1 MDKQQEKYIEM
12 TEKPVEKLVLKLA
25 MPTIISMLITTF
37 YNMVDSFYVGKI
49 NTSAVGA
56 VGIVFS
62 FMTVIQATGF
72 FFGHGTGN
80 YISFMLGKKER
91 KKASEMAM
99 VGFVFALIGGAV
111 ISVFGLLFLE
121 PLAVFLGS
129 TKTIL
134 PYTKDYLGM
143 ILVGAPYMTASL
155 VLNNQL
161 RFQGNAFYAMI
172 GLTAGAV
179 LNIILDPIFM
189 FSLSMGIKGAAL
201 ATILSQLFS
210 FLLLIYGTTKGG
222 NIRLSFSNFKPS
234 LFFIKEIIKGGLP
247 SLMRQA
253 LTGISTI
260 CINRY
265 AGLYGD
271 AAIAAISIV
280 QRIIVFSSSAVIG
293 FGQGFQPVCGFN
305 YGAGFYG
312 RVKKAF
318 WFCVKISFI
327 ALLIVG
333 ILAIFTAP
341 QLIQIFRSDDH
352 LVIQIGAATLRYCAV
367 TLPLT
372 SWVVIS
378 NMMMQNMGKVWE
390 ASFLAAA
397 RQGLVLIPIL
407 AIFTKIWGLQGLMI
421 SQPVADL
428 VTLGIAI
435 WMQSFEL
442 KKLNQLEIQS
452 NQSKFKKIRTEG

>member
-1 MDKQQEKYIEM
+1 MDKQQEKFIEM
-12 TEKPVEKLVLKLA
+12 TEKPVDKLILKLA
-25 MPTIISMLITTF
+25 FPTIISMLITTF
-37 YNMVDSFYVGKI
+37 YNMVDSFFVGKI

-72 FFGHGTGN
+72 FFGHGSGN
-80 YISFMLGKKER
+80 YISFMLGKKEN
-91 KKASEMAM
+91 KKASEIAM
-99 VGFVFALIGGAV
+99 VGFVFALLGGLLITV
-111 ISVFGLLFLE
+111 LGLLFLE

-134 PYTKDYLGM
+134 PYTKDYLGV
-143 ILVGAPYMTASL
+143 ILIGAPYMTASL

-172 GLTAGAV
+172 GLTFGAV
-179 LNIILDPIFM
+179 TNIFLDPLFM
-189 FSLSMGIKGAAL
+189 FVFRMGIKGAAL
-201 ATILSQLFS
+201 ATIISQLLS
-210 FLLLIYGTTKGG
+210 FGLLYYGTTKGG
-222 NIRLSFSNFKPS
+222 NIRLRLVNFKPS
-234 LFFIKEIIKGGLP
+234 LHFGKEIIRGGLP

-260 CINRY
+260 CLNRY

-271 AAIAAISIV
+271 VAIAAISIV

-305 YGAGFYG
+305 YGAGCYK
-312 RVKKAF
+312 RVRQAF
-318 WFCVKISFI
+318 WFCVKISFVSLTIIGAI
-327 ALLIVG
+327 ALI
-333 ILAIFTAP
+333 AAP
-341 QLIQIFRSDDH
+341 NLIQLFRANDAK
-352 LVIQIGAATLRYCAV
+352 VIEIGTTTLRYCAL

-378 NMMMQNMGKVWE
+378 NMMMQNLGKVVQ

-397 RQGLVLIPIL
+397 RQGLVLIPVL
-407 AIFTKIWGLQGLMI
+407 AIFTQFWGLQGLML

-428 VTLGIAI
+428 ITLGVAL
-435 WMQSFEL
+435 WMQSVEL
-442 KKLNQLEIQS
+442 KKLKQLEIQS
-452 NQSKFKKIRTEG
+452 VKRVGI

>member
-1 MDKQQEKYIEM
+1 MDKQQEKFIEM
-12 TEKPVEKLVLKLA
+12 TEKPVDKLILKLA
-25 MPTIISMLITTF
+25 FPTIISMLITTF
-37 YNMVDSFYVGKI
+37 YNMVDSFFVGKI

-72 FFGHGTGN
+72 FFGHGSGN
-80 YISFMLGKKER
+80 YISFMLGKKEN

-99 VGFVFALIGGAV
+99 VGFVLALLGGLLITV
-111 ISVFGLLFLE
+111 LGLLFLD

-134 PYTKDYLGM
+134 PYTKDYLGV
-143 ILVGAPYMTASL
+143 ILIGAPYMTASL

-172 GLTAGAV
+172 GLTFGAV
-179 LNIILDPIFM
+179 TNIFLDPLFM
-189 FSLSMGIKGAAL
+189 FVFRMGIKGAAL
-201 ATILSQLFS
+201 ATIISQLLS
-210 FLLLIYGTTKGG
+210 FGLLYYGTTKGG
-222 NIRLSFSNFKPS
+222 NIRLHVANFKPS
-234 LFFIKEIIKGGLP
+234 LHFGKEIIRGGLP

-260 CINRY
+260 CLNRY

-271 AAIAAISIV
+271 VAIAAISIV
-280 QRIIVFSSSAVIG
+280 QRIIIFSSSAVIG

-305 YGAGFYG
+305 YGAGCYK
-312 RVKKAF
+312 RVRQAF
-318 WFCVKISFI
+318 WFCVKISFVSLTIIGAI
-327 ALLIVG
+327 ALI
-333 ILAIFTAP
+333 AAP
-341 QLIQIFRSDDH
+341 NLIQLFRANDAK
-352 LVIQIGAATLRYCAV
+352 VIEIGTTTLRYCAL

-378 NMMMQNMGKVWE
+378 NMMMQNLGKVVQ

-397 RQGLVLIPIL
+397 RQGLVLIPVL
-407 AIFTKIWGLQGLMI
+407 AIFTQFWGLQGLML

-428 VTLGIAI
+428 ITLGVAL
-435 WMQSFEL
+435 WMQSVEL
-442 KKLNQLEIQS
+442 KKLKQLEIQS
-452 NQSKFKKIRTEG
+452 VKRVGI

>member
-1 MDKQQEKYIEM
+1 MDKQQEKFIEM
-12 TEKPVEKLVLKLA
+12 TEKPVDKLILKLA
-25 MPTIISMLITTF
+25 FPTIISMLITTF
-37 YNMVDSFYVGKI
+37 YNMVDSFFVGKI

-72 FFGHGTGN
+72 FFGHGSGN
-80 YISFMLGKKER
+80 YISFMLGKKEN

-99 VGFVFALIGGAV
+99 VGFVLALLGGLLITV
-111 ISVFGLLFLE
+111 LGLLFLE

-134 PYTKDYLGM
+134 PYTKDYLGV
-143 ILVGAPYMTASL
+143 ILIGAPYMTASL

-172 GLTAGAV
+172 GLTFGAV
-179 LNIILDPIFM
+179 TNIFLDPLFM
-189 FSLSMGIKGAAL
+189 FVFRMGIKGAAL
-201 ATILSQLFS
+201 ATIISQLLS
-210 FLLLIYGTTKGG
+210 FGLLYYGTTKGG
-222 NIRLSFSNFKPS
+222 NIRLHVANFKPS
-234 LFFIKEIIKGGLP
+234 LHFGKEIIRGGLP

-260 CINRY
+260 CLNRY

-271 AAIAAISIV
+271 VAIAAISIV

-305 YGAGFYG
+305 YGAGCYK
-312 RVKKAF
+312 RVRQAF
-318 WFCVKISFI
+318 WFCVKISFVSLTIIGAI
-327 ALLIVG
+327 ALI
-333 ILAIFTAP
+333 AAP
-341 QLIQIFRSDDH
+341 NLIQLFRANDAK
-352 LVIQIGAATLRYCAV
+352 VIEIGTTTLRYCAL

-378 NMMMQNMGKVWE
+378 NMMMQNLGKVVQ

-397 RQGLVLIPIL
+397 RQGLVLIPVL
-407 AIFTKIWGLQGLMI
+407 AIFTQFWGLQGLML

-428 VTLGIAI
+428 ITLGVAL
-435 WMQSFEL
+435 WMQSVEL
-442 KKLNQLEIQS
+442 KKLKQLEIQS
-452 NQSKFKKIRTEG
+452 VKRFGN

>member
-1 MDKQQEKYIEM
+1 MDKQQEKFIEM
-12 TEKPVEKLVLKLA
+12 TEKPVDKLILKLA
-25 MPTIISMLITTF
+25 FPTIISMLITTF
-37 YNMVDSFYVGKI
+37 YNMVDSFFVGKI

-72 FFGHGTGN
+72 FFGHGSGN
-80 YISFMLGKKER
+80 YISFMLGKKEN

-99 VGFVFALIGGAV
+99 VGFVLALLGGLLITV
-111 ISVFGLLFLE
+111 LGLLFLE

-134 PYTKDYLGM
+134 PYTKDYLGV
-143 ILVGAPYMTASL
+143 ILIGAPYMTASL

-172 GLTAGAV
+172 GLTFGAV
-179 LNIILDPIFM
+179 TNIFLDPLFM
-189 FSLSMGIKGAAL
+189 FVFHMGIKGAAL
-201 ATILSQLFS
+201 ATIISQLLS
-210 FLLLIYGTTKGG
+210 FGLLYYGTTKGG
-222 NIRLSFSNFKPS
+222 NIRLRLVNFKPS
-234 LFFIKEIIKGGLP
+234 LHFGKEIIRGGLP

-260 CINRY
+260 CLNRY

-271 AAIAAISIV
+271 VAIAAISIV

-305 YGAGFYG
+305 YGAGCYK
-312 RVKKAF
+312 RVRQAF
-318 WFCVKISFI
+318 WFCVKISFVSLTIIGAI
-327 ALLIVG
+327 ALV
-333 ILAIFTAP
+333 TAP
-341 QLIQIFRSDDH
+341 NLIQLFRANDAK
-352 LVIQIGAATLRYCAV
+352 VIEIGTTTLRYCAL

-378 NMMMQNMGKVWE
+378 NMMMQNLGKVVQ

-397 RQGLVLIPIL
+397 RQGLVLIPVL
-407 AIFTKIWGLQGLMI
+407 AIFTQFWGLQGLML

-428 VTLGIAI
+428 ITLGVAL
-435 WMQSFEL
+435 WMQSVEL
-442 KKLNQLEIQS
+442 KKLKQLEIQS
-452 NQSKFKKIRTEG
+452 VKRVGI

>member
-12 TEKPVEKLVLKLA
+12 TEKPVDQLILKLA

-37 YNMVDSFYVGKI
+37 YNMVDSFFVGKI

-72 FFGHGTGN
+72 FFGHGSGN
-80 YISFMLGKKER
+80 YISFMLGKKESR
-91 KKASEMAM
+91 KASQMAM
-99 VGFVFALIGGAV
+99 VGFVFALFGGLLIA
-111 ISVFGLLFLE
+111 VFGLLFLG

-134 PYTKDYLGM
+134 PYTKDYLGV
-143 ILVGAPYMTASL
+143 ILIGAPYMTASL

-172 GLTAGAV
+172 GLTVGAV
-179 LNIILDPIFM
+179 TNIFLDPLFM
-189 FSLSMGIKGAAL
+189 FAFRMGIKGAAL
-201 ATILSQLFS
+201 ATIISQLIS
-210 FLLLIYGTTKGG
+210 FCLLYYGTTKGG
-222 NIRLSFSNFKPS
+222 NIRLRMSNFKPS
-234 LFFIKEIIKGGLP
+234 VHFGKEIIRGGLP

-260 CINRY
+260 CLNRY

-271 AAIAAISIV
+271 VAIAAISIV

-305 YGAGFYG
+305 YGAGCYK
-312 RVKKAF
+312 RVRQAF
-318 WFCVKISFI
+318 WFCVKISFLSLTIIGAI
-327 ALLIVG
+327 AF
-333 ILAIFTAP
+333 LAAP
-341 QLIQIFRSDDH
+341 NLIQLFRANDTK
-352 LVIQIGAATLRYCAV
+352 VIEIGATTLRYCAL

-378 NMMMQNMGKVWE
+378 NMMMQNLGKVVQ

-397 RQGLVLIPIL
+397 RQGLVLIPVL
-407 AIFTKIWGLQGLMI
+407 AIFTQFLGLQGLMM
-421 SQPVADL
+421 SQPIADL
-428 VTLGIAI
+428 ITLGIAI
-435 WMQSFEL
+435 WMQSIEL
-442 KKLNQLEIQS
+442 KKLKILEM
-452 NQSKFKKIRTEG
+452 K

>member
-1 MDKQQEKYIEM
+1 MDKQQEKFIEM
-12 TEKPVEKLVLKLA
+12 TEKPVDKLILKLA
-25 MPTIISMLITTF
+25 FPTIISMLITTF
-37 YNMVDSFYVGKI
+37 YNMVDSFFVGKI

-72 FFGHGTGN
+72 FFGHGSGN
-80 YISFMLGKKER
+80 YISFMLGKKEN

-99 VGFVFALIGGAV
+99 VGFVFALLG
-111 ISVFGLLFLE
+111 GLLIAVLGLIFLE
-121 PLAVFLGS
+121 PLALFLGS

-134 PYTKDYLGM
+134 PYTKDYLGV
-143 ILVGAPYMTASL
+143 ILIGAPYMTASL

-172 GLTAGAV
+172 GLTFGAV
-179 LNIILDPIFM
+179 TNIFLDPLFM
-189 FSLSMGIKGAAL
+189 FVFHMGIKGAAL
-201 ATILSQLFS
+201 ATIISQLLS
-210 FLLLIYGTTKGG
+210 FGLLYYGTTKGG
-222 NIRLSFSNFKPS
+222 NIRLRLVNFKPS
-234 LFFIKEIIKGGLP
+234 LHFGKEIIRGGLP

-260 CINRY
+260 CLNRY

-271 AAIAAISIV
+271 VAIAAISIV

-305 YGAGFYG
+305 YGAGCYK
-312 RVKKAF
+312 RVRQAF
-318 WFCVKISFI
+318 WFCVKISFVSLTIIGAI
-327 ALLIVG
+327 ALI
-333 ILAIFTAP
+333 AAP
-341 QLIQIFRSDDH
+341 NLIQLFRANDAK
-352 LVIQIGAATLRYCAV
+352 VIEIGTTTLRYCAL

-378 NMMMQNMGKVWE
+378 NMMMQNLGKVVQ

-407 AIFTKIWGLQGLMI
+407 AIFTQFWGLQGLML

-428 VTLGIAI
+428 VTLGVAL
-435 WMQSFEL
+435 WMQSIEL
-442 KKLNQLEIQS
+442 KKLKQLE
-452 NQSKFKKIRTEG
+452 NQSARRFSN

>member
-1 MDKQQEKYIEM
+1 MDKQQEKFIEM
-12 TEKPVEKLVLKLA
+12 TEKPVDKLILKLA
-25 MPTIISMLITTF
+25 FPTIISMLITTF
-37 YNMVDSFYVGKI
+37 YNMVDSFFVGKI

-72 FFGHGTGN
+72 FFGHGSGN
-80 YISFMLGKKER
+80 YISFMLGKKEN

-99 VGFVFALIGGAV
+99 VGFVFALLG
-111 ISVFGLLFLE
+111 GLLIAVLGLIFLE
-121 PLAVFLGS
+121 PLALFLGS

-134 PYTKDYLGM
+134 PYTKDYLGV
-143 ILVGAPYMTASL
+143 ILIGAPYMTASL

-172 GLTAGAV
+172 GLTFGAV
-179 LNIILDPIFM
+179 TNIFLDPLFM
-189 FSLSMGIKGAAL
+189 FVFHMGIKGAAL
-201 ATILSQLFS
+201 ATIISQLLS
-210 FLLLIYGTTKGG
+210 FGLLYYGTTKGG
-222 NIRLSFSNFKPS
+222 NIRLRLVNFKPS
-234 LFFIKEIIKGGLP
+234 LHFGKEIIRGGLP

-260 CINRY
+260 CLNRY

-271 AAIAAISIV
+271 VAIAAISIV

-305 YGAGFYG
+305 YGAGCYK
-312 RVKKAF
+312 RVRQAF
-318 WFCVKISFI
+318 WFCVKISFVSLTIIGAI
-327 ALLIVG
+327 ALI
-333 ILAIFTAP
+333 AAP
-341 QLIQIFRSDDH
+341 NLIQLFRANDAK
-352 LVIQIGAATLRYCAV
+352 VIEIGTTTLRYCAL

-378 NMMMQNMGKVWE
+378 NMMMQNLGKVVQ

-397 RQGLVLIPIL
+397 RQGLVLIPVL
-407 AIFTKIWGLQGLMI
+407 AIFTHFWGLQGLML

-428 VTLGIAI
+428 ITLGVAL
-435 WMQSFEL
+435 WMQSVEL
-442 KKLNQLEIQS
+442 KKLKQLEIQS
-452 NQSKFKKIRTEG
+452 VKRVGI

>member
-1 MDKQQEKYIEM
+1 MDKQQEKFIEM
-12 TEKPVEKLVLKLA
+12 TEKPVDKLILKLA
-25 MPTIISMLITTF
+25 FPTIISMLITTF
-37 YNMVDSFYVGKI
+37 YNMVDSFFVGKI

-72 FFGHGTGN
+72 FFGHGSGN
-80 YISFMLGKKER
+80 YISFMLGKKEN

-99 VGFVFALIGGAV
+99 VGFVFALLGGLLITV
-111 ISVFGLLFLE
+111 LGLLFLE

-134 PYTKDYLGM
+134 PYTKDYLGV
-143 ILVGAPYMTASL
+143 ILIGAPYMTASL

-172 GLTAGAV
+172 GLTFGAV
-179 LNIILDPIFM
+179 TNIFLDPLFM
-189 FSLSMGIKGAAL
+189 FVFRMGIKGAAL
-201 ATILSQLFS
+201 ATIISQLLS
-210 FLLLIYGTTKGG
+210 FGLLYYGTTKGG
-222 NIRLSFSNFKPS
+222 NIRLHVANFKPS
-234 LFFIKEIIKGGLP
+234 LHFGKEIIRGGLP

-260 CINRY
+260 CLNRY

-271 AAIAAISIV
+271 VAIAAISIV

-305 YGAGFYG
+305 YGAGCYK
-312 RVKKAF
+312 RVRQAF
-318 WFCVKISFI
+318 WFCVKISFVSLTIIGAI
-327 ALLIVG
+327 ALI
-333 ILAIFTAP
+333 AAP
-341 QLIQIFRSDDH
+341 NLIQLFRANDAK
-352 LVIQIGAATLRYCAV
+352 VIEIGTTTLRYCAL

-378 NMMMQNMGKVWE
+378 NMMMQNLGKVVQ

-397 RQGLVLIPIL
+397 RQGLVLIPVL
-407 AIFTKIWGLQGLMI
+407 AIFTQFWGLQGLML

-428 VTLGIAI
+428 ITLGVAL
-435 WMQSFEL
+435 WMQSVEL
-442 KKLNQLEIQS
+442 KKLKQLEIQS
-452 NQSKFKKIRTEG
+452 VKRVGI

>member
-1 MDKQQEKYIEM
+1 MDKQQEKFIEM
-12 TEKPVEKLVLKLA
+12 TEKPVDKLILKLA
-25 MPTIISMLITTF
+25 FPTIISMLITTF
-37 YNMVDSFYVGKI
+37 YNMVDSFFVGKI

-72 FFGHGTGN
+72 FFGHGSGN
-80 YISFMLGKKER
+80 YISFMLGKKEN
-91 KKASEMAM
+91 KKASEIAM
-99 VGFVFALIGGAV
+99 VGFVFALLG
-111 ISVFGLLFLE
+111 GLLIAVLGLIFLE
-121 PLAVFLGS
+121 PLALFLGS

-134 PYTKDYLGM
+134 PYTKDYLGV
-143 ILVGAPYMTASL
+143 ILIGAPYMTASL

-172 GLTAGAV
+172 GLTFGAV
-179 LNIILDPIFM
+179 TNIFLDPLFM
-189 FSLSMGIKGAAL
+189 FVFHMGIKGAAL
-201 ATILSQLFS
+201 ATIISQLLS
-210 FLLLIYGTTKGG
+210 FGLLYYGTTKGG
-222 NIRLSFSNFKPS
+222 NIRLRLVNFKPS
-234 LFFIKEIIKGGLP
+234 LHFGKEIIRGGLP

-260 CINRY
+260 CLNRY

-271 AAIAAISIV
+271 VAIAAISIV

-305 YGAGFYG
+305 YGAGCYK
-312 RVKKAF
+312 RVRQAF
-318 WFCVKISFI
+318 WFCVKISFVSLTIIGAI
-327 ALLIVG
+327 ALI
-333 ILAIFTAP
+333 AAP
-341 QLIQIFRSDDH
+341 NLIQLFRANDAK
-352 LVIQIGAATLRYCAV
+352 VIEIGTTTLRYCAL

-378 NMMMQNMGKVWE
+378 NMMMQNLGKVVQ

-397 RQGLVLIPIL
+397 RQGLVLIPVL
-407 AIFTKIWGLQGLMI
+407 AIFTQFWGLQGLML

-428 VTLGIAI
+428 ITLGVAL
-435 WMQSFEL
+435 WMQSVEL
-442 KKLNQLEIQS
+442 KKLKQLEIQS
-452 NQSKFKKIRTEG
+452 VKRVGI

>member
-1 MDKQQEKYIEM
+1 MDKQQEKFIEM
-12 TEKPVEKLVLKLA
+12 TEKPVDKLILKLA
-25 MPTIISMLITTF
+25 FPTIISMLITTF
-37 YNMVDSFYVGKI
+37 YNMVDSFFVGKI

-72 FFGHGTGN
+72 FFGHGSGN
-80 YISFMLGKKER
+80 YISFMLGKKEN
-91 KKASEMAM
+91 KKASEIAM
-99 VGFVFALIGGAV
+99 VGFVFALLGGLLITV
-111 ISVFGLLFLE
+111 LGLLFLE

-134 PYTKDYLGM
+134 PYTKDYLGV
-143 ILVGAPYMTASL
+143 ILIGAPYMTASL

-172 GLTAGAV
+172 GLTFGAV
-179 LNIILDPIFM
+179 TNIFLDPLFM
-189 FSLSMGIKGAAL
+189 FVFRMGIKGAAL
-201 ATILSQLFS
+201 ATIISQLLS
-210 FLLLIYGTTKGG
+210 FGLLYYGTTKGG
-222 NIRLSFSNFKPS
+222 NIRLRLVNFKPS
-234 LFFIKEIIKGGLP
+234 LHFGKEIIRGGLP

-260 CINRY
+260 CLNRY

-271 AAIAAISIV
+271 VAIAAISIV

-305 YGAGFYG
+305 YGAGCYK
-312 RVKKAF
+312 RVRQAF
-318 WFCVKISFI
+318 WFCVKISFVSLTIIGAI
-327 ALLIVG
+327 ALI
-333 ILAIFTAP
+333 AAP
-341 QLIQIFRSDDH
+341 NLIQLFRANDAK
-352 LVIQIGAATLRYCAV
+352 VIEIGTTTLRYCAL

-378 NMMMQNMGKVWE
+378 NMMMQNLGKVVQ

-397 RQGLVLIPIL
+397 RQGLVLIPVL
-407 AIFTKIWGLQGLMI
+407 AIFTQYWGLQGLML

-428 VTLGIAI
+428 ITLGVAL
-435 WMQSFEL
+435 WMQSVEL
-442 KKLNQLEIQS
+442 KKLKQLEIQS
-452 NQSKFKKIRTEG
+452 VKRVGI